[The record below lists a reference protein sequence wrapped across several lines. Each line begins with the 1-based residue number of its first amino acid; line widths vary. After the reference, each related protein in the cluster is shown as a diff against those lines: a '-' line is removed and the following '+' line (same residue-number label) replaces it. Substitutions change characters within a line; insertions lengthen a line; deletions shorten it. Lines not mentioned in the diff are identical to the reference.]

1 MNQEKMQKSD
11 WASVA
16 KILEAVAQ
24 GEVTGFHKSLARD
37 LAWKIK
43 EEHDVMARIAQK
55 IDLIAAEIE
64 KEDPR
69 IALALDRISDK
80 LS

>member
-1 MNQEKMQKSD
+1 MAEKMQRSD

-16 KILEAVAQ
+16 KILDAVAK

-43 EEHDVMARIAQK
+43 EEHEIMAKIAQK
-55 IDLIAAEIE
+55 IDLIATEIE

-69 IALALDRISDK
+69 IALALDRVSDK